1 MKRVDITPSAERDL
15 LEIWD
20 YIATDSIDAADRV
33 IANIRSEFQ
42 KLADMP
48 GMGHARPELAEAYRV
63 WNIYSYLIVYR
74 PETQPIQIIRVVSG
88 FRNLQRMTF

>member
-1 MKRVDITPSAERDL
+1 MQRIDITPSAGRDL

-20 YIATDSIDAADRV
+20 YIAIDSIEAADRV

-42 KLADMP
+42 KLAHMP
-48 GMGHARPELAEAYRV
+48 GMGHTRPELAEIYRV
-63 WNIYSYLIVYR
+63 WAIYSYLIVYR

-88 FRNLQRMTF
+88 YRNLHRLKF